1 MKVQNRKKEKSSIYG
16 YLLSAAAMAAVIAI
30 SAGAMISFAGRT
42 GSREEETL
50 KKRLPGL
57 RSSVMPLRGV
67 IRPAWNIWKR
77 ITGYRL
83 TAKNTMCFMM
93 ALHPM

>member
-50 KKRLPGL
+50 KKAVTR
-57 RSSVMPLRGV
+57 
-67 IRPAWNIWKR
+67 A
-77 ITGYRL
+77 
-83 TAKNTMCFMM
+83 
-93 ALHPM
+93 